1 MFRGGVFDILYLGI
15 FAILSPALDPRFYH
29 GLKQPPATLLAE
41 IDCAV
46 AHFHVLLLKFSW
58 NYIVVLEGEPVVYTY
73 VVNRMLA
80 EFAAATVVFSKATA
94 EANPEGAKH
103 GMASSIVVGHVE
115 DILQSSYPTVLH
127 YYSCCMERGH
137 SYFIWTGPNL
147 QILPQLKAGAAIV
160 CATSKGKMLDCPA
173 NSIYL
178 VELDPTPPT
187 PTVACWVV
195 KCPVPLDSE
204 GLAEEWPAKHEVNI

>member
-1 MFRGGVFDILYLGI
+1 MCLEVEFFDIFI
-15 FAILSPALDPRFYH
+15 PWHIAILSPALDPCFCH

-46 AHFHVLLLKFSW
+46 AHFHALLLKFSW

-80 EFAAATVVFSKATA
+80 GFAAATIVFSKAAA

-103 GMASSIVVGHVE
+103 GMASSIVVWRVE
-115 DILQSSYPTVLH
+115 DILQSSYPAALH
-127 YYSCCMERGH
+127 YYSRCVERGH

-147 QILPQLKAGAAIV
+147 QILP
-160 CATSKGKMLDCPA
+160 
-173 NSIYL
+173 
-178 VELDPTPPT
+178 
-187 PTVACWVV
+187 
-195 KCPVPLDSE
+195 
-204 GLAEEWPAKHEVNI
+204 